1 MTTLKYVLATT
12 HPSRRRAR
20 NGEYMFKKMKCFVLM
35 GSFLAACAQ
44 AQIAPPKPTQ
54 EQLDAAFKEDQLG
67 DASCGIPRNAAD
79 DYRPTPAFDGQTRA
93 LRVSGKQPFDVQVV
107 ASGLDRPFAIAF
119 LPSGRMLVTIRSGGM
134 RTVDKE
140 GHVSELLSG
149 VPVLKEPPRLGG
161 MQDVILDARFKR
173 NRTIYF
179 SYIGRGETANDM
191 IGFIA
196 SAKLAKDEKSI
207 DSVKTLREGK
217 MMPRRIIQ
225 ARDGTLLILAAEVAS
240 GGPNPQSLQSL
251 MGKVLRINTD
261 GTIPK
266 DNPYLKTAGADP
278 TLYAIGF
285 RDQQGAALHPKTG
298 ELWAVENEP
307 RGGDELNIV
316 RAGKNYGF
324 PIISYGRENN
334 GTLINNGK
342 TAEAGLEQPR
352 YFWTP
357 SVALSGMMFYTGN
370 KLPGWKGNIFSGGLS
385 GLQLVRLEI
394 KDDRVVAEEK
404 LLRDRCKRIRDVRQG
419 PDGFIYV
426 ITDEA
431 NGEILRIGPTR

>member
-1 MTTLKYVLATT
+1 MRELIKWFVASTTMV
-12 HPSRRRAR
+12 
-20 NGEYMFKKMKCFVLM
+20 
-35 GSFLAACAQ
+35 CAISAH
-44 AQIAPPKPTQ
+44 AQIAPPKPTP
-54 EQLDAAFKEDQLG
+54 EQLEAAFKEDQLG
-67 DASCGIPRNAAD
+67 DEKCGIPRNAAD
-79 DYRPTPAFDGQTRA
+79 EYRPTPAFVGQTRA
-93 LRVSGKQPFDVQVV
+93 ARVSGKQPYKVEVV
-107 ASGLDRPFAIAF
+107 ASGLDRPFALAF
-119 LPSGRMLVTIRSGGM
+119 LPSGKLLVTIRPGGM

-140 GHVSELLSG
+140 GHVSEPLAG
-149 VPVLKEPPRLGG
+149 VPTLKDPPRLGG
-161 MQDVILDARFKR
+161 MQDVILDARFSK

-179 SYIGRGETANDM
+179 SYVASGATPNEM
-191 IGFIA
+191 IGTIA

-207 DSVKTLREGK
+207 DSIKVLREGK
-217 MMPRRIIQ
+217 MIPRRIVQ
-225 ARDGTLLILAAEVAS
+225 AHDGTLFILSAEVAS

-251 MGKVLRINTD
+251 MGKVLRIDTD

-266 DNPYLKTAGADP
+266 DNPFLKFTDADP
-278 TLYAIGF
+278 ALYATGF

-298 ELWAVENEP
+298 ELWTVENEP

-334 GTLINNGK
+334 GNLINGGK
-342 TAEAGLEQPR
+342 TSEEGMEQPL

-370 KLPGWKGNIFSGGLS
+370 KLPGWKNSIFSGGLS
-385 GLQLVRLEI
+385 GLQVVRLEI

-404 LLRDRCKRIRDVRQG
+404 LLRDRCRRFRDVRQG
-419 PDGFIYV
+419 PDGLIYL

-431 NGEILRIGPTR
+431 NGEIIRIAPQ